1 MPKIGKLKIFADGAS
16 PGNPGPSGIAFTIK
30 NEKNKIIFEDSEPVG
45 FGTNI
50 EAEYRA
56 IIKSLEKA
64 STYCD
69 GEILVFNDSETPIKQ
84 INGKY
89 KVKEE
94 HLKPL
99 FEKVKKLE
107 NKFQKVT
114 FKNLTRED
122 PRIKRVD
129 ALAKNAAGRN
139 L

>member
-1 MPKIGKLKIFADGAS
+1 MPKLSRLYIFADGAS
-16 PGNPGPSGIAFTIK
+16 SGNPGPSGIAFTIIDDK
-30 NEKNKIIFEDSEPVG
+30 DKIISEHSEPIG
-45 FGTNI
+45 DTTNI
-50 EAEYRA
+50 VAEYNA
-56 IIKSLEKA
+56 IIKALEKA
-64 STYCD
+64 SEYSN

-89 KVKEE
+89 KVKEN

-99 FEKVKKLE
+99 LAKVKELE

-114 FKNLTRED
+114 FKNLKRGD

-139 L
+139 